1 MRKFKCLLIGAAF
14 LFLSQ
19 YAYAAEPPAVT
30 AEAVIV
36 MDAENARVI
45 CARNAFEARPP
56 ASLTKVL
63 TAIVALDMANLQEI
77 CTVSPNAAAT
87 IESHVGLKAGERIY
101 LEEVLYGVLLRS
113 GNDACVAI
121 AEHIGESETHFAQM
135 MNLKADI
142 LGCVNTNFVNSN
154 GLPEEKHYSCAYD
167 LALMTRYALTNEKFR
182 EIVSREE
189 YTMHWIGGRTKN
201 IRNTNRLLYV
211 YDGAIGVKTGT
222 TNEAGQCLIAAA
234 EREGR
239 CYIAVV
245 LKSKDRFT
253 DCSKLLDYAF
263 SLKEKE

>member
-101 LEEVLYGVLLRS
+101 L
-113 GNDACVAI
+113 
-121 AEHIGESETHFAQM
+121 
-135 MNLKADI
+135 
-142 LGCVNTNFVNSN
+142 
-154 GLPEEKHYSCAYD
+154 
-167 LALMTRYALTNEKFR
+167 
-182 EIVSREE
+182 
-189 YTMHWIGGRTKN
+189 
-201 IRNTNRLLYV
+201 
-211 YDGAIGVKTGT
+211 
-222 TNEAGQCLIAAA
+222 
-234 EREGR
+234 
-239 CYIAVV
+239 
-245 LKSKDRFT
+245 
-253 DCSKLLDYAF
+253 
-263 SLKEKE
+263 